1 MDEGQAS
8 TRRTLRTQN
17 SELRI
22 VHQHDYHITYNI
34 YRHQSFIF
42 YYQSADG
49 EPRQMQNNP
58 PPSGLPPTFS
68 SNADALAAARMP
80 LGDEYEE
87 IREQVRSFLISSLL
101 MCCTI
106 LCSTKRLIVI
116 IPHGVYKMEM

>member
-1 MDEGQAS
+1 
-8 TRRTLRTQN
+8 
-17 SELRI
+17 
-22 VHQHDYHITYNI
+22 
-34 YRHQSFIF
+34 
-42 YYQSADG
+42 
-49 EPRQMQNNP
+49 MQNNP